1 MTTETAT
8 SLYINDNGMICCIDH
23 AGSYLSSEYR
33 HAPERD
39 LYRTPLGSWER
50 IDTAFTVEW
59 TDIVGNA
66 PQCEMCR

>member
-1 MTTETAT
+1 MTMKTT
-8 SLYINDNGMICCIDH
+8 SLYINDNGMVSCIDH

-50 IDTAFTVEW
+50 IDGAFIAEW
-59 TDIVGNA
+59 TDIVGKA

>member
-1 MTTETAT
+1 MTTTT
-8 SLYINDNGMICCIDH
+8 SSLYINDNGMICCIDH

-50 IDTAFTVEW
+50 IDDTFVDEHVA
-59 TDIVGNA
+59 IVGATPN
-66 PQCEMCR
+66 CDMCR

>member
-1 MTTETAT
+1 MSTKTA
-8 SLYINDNGMICCIDH
+8 SLYINDNGMVCCIDH

-50 IDTAFTVEW
+50 IDDTFVDEW
-59 TDIVGNA
+59 VAIVGA
-66 PQCEMCR
+66 TPKCEMCR

>member
-1 MTTETAT
+1 MTTTT
-8 SLYINDNGMICCIDH
+8 SSLYINDNGMICCIDH

-50 IDTAFTVEW
+50 IDDTFVDEW
-59 TDIVGNA
+59 VAIVGATPN
-66 PQCEMCR
+66 CEMCR

>member
-1 MTTETAT
+1 MKTTTS

-50 IDTAFTVEW
+50 IDDTFVDEW
-59 TDIVGNA
+59 VAIVGATPN
-66 PQCEMCR
+66 CEMCR